1 MSSKPVSSKSMSSKI
16 LPLKNMV
23 LKIYGIKNCSSMKKA
38 FDQLD
43 AQQVT
48 YEFHDYKKHGIALDT
63 LRQWADQVGL
73 ELLLNKKGTTWRK
86 FSPEQQAA
94 ILASADSTVAALSEH
109 TSLIKRPVTVLD
121 QHVAV
126 GLDGLQQILEKHLTP
141 AASE

>member
-16 LPLKNMV
+16 LPLKTMA

-43 AQQVT
+43 AQQVI

-126 GLDGLQQILEKHLTP
+126 GLDSLQQILDKHLTP